1 MGEKT
6 NTEFKA
12 NIAWLFK
19 AETID
24 RIFAD
29 EFDIGNRKTDQE
41 QSEMKR
47 YLSEKAQLA
56 AQEKIRELKK
66 EQEIQQQ
73 QNDYR
78 EKLKSFETLSHSQK
92 ETLKTEFK
100 QSNFLQ
106 KKTAFW
112 KEESEKSELD
122 SVD

>member
-1 MGEKT
+1 
-6 NTEFKA
+6 
-12 NIAWLFK
+12 
-19 AETID
+19 
-24 RIFAD
+24 
-29 EFDIGNRKTDQE
+29 
-41 QSEMKR
+41 MKR